1 MIKKELESA
10 PNTIILLVTWSG
22 VEKIELTTTTYTLT
36 IFRSQKFLL
45 ANVDIRYVKNVYKIK
60 RESYMTQKNAIY

>member
-22 VEKIELTTTTYTLT
+22 VEKIELTTTYTLT

-60 RESYMTQKNAIY
+60 RGSYMTQKNANY

>member
-22 VEKIELTTTTYTLT
+22 VEKIELTTTYTLI

-45 ANVDIRYVKNVYKIK
+45 ANVDIRYVKNVHKIK

>member
-10 PNTIILLVTWSG
+10 PNTIILVTWSG
-22 VEKIELTTTTYTLT
+22 VEKIKLTLH
-36 IFRSQKFLL
+36 ILLLHFRSQKFLL

>member
-10 PNTIILLVTWSG
+10 PNTIILVTWSG
-22 VEKIELTTTTYTLT
+22 VEKIELTTTYTLI

-60 RESYMTQKNAIY
+60 RESYMTQKNANY

>member
-22 VEKIELTTTTYTLT
+22 VEKIELTTTYTLT

>member
-22 VEKIELTTTTYTLT
+22 VEKIELTTTYTLI